1 MFKYML
7 QRSILSGKLGK
18 WAYVLVEYDL
28 LYEPLRAMKGQI
40 IADFIVDNE
49 GVVDDETCLVEMLSW
64 KLFF

>member
-49 GVVDDETCLVEMLSW
+49 VVVDDETCLVEMLS
-64 KLFF
+64 

>member
-49 GVVDDETCLVEMLSW
+49 VVVDDETCLVEMLSW

>member
-1 MFKYML
+1 ML

-49 GVVDDETCLVEMLSW
+49 VVVDDETCLVEMLSW